1 MTFSSVLLI
10 DDDEDDFLLTR
21 TLLQEASADPVTV
34 DWAQTYERGLS
45 SLLESTHDVA
55 LIDYRLGKDNGVEL
69 LRTARACGCT
79 TPLIMLTGDSDGRV
93 DHDAMDAG
101 ADDYLVKGQVTA
113 PLLERSLRYALE
125 HRRVLDLLKDREEHL
140 RAVLENSSDVI
151 ALLDPEGTVLY
162 ASNAIERLF
171 GYPASQVVGRSTFE
185 LIHPDDQ
192 PRIRA
197 ASTECLAAPGNRI
210 RAEYRAKHSDGTW
223 RDWEMIAVNRLDNP
237 AVGAV
242 ISNYRDITER
252 KQAQARGEFLATIVD
267 SSEDA
272 ILGATLEGLIVSW
285 NPGAERL
292 YGYTAAEMIGQPVN
306 RIVPSEHPDEVSDI
320 LARLRRGGHF
330 SHYETVRLAKNGHYI
345 DVAVTISPI
354 IDASGVVIGKSSVA
368 RDITERKRAELE
380 QRDTSDRLRALLS
393 SAPIALWAVDS
404 AGIITVSEGMLLR
417 QLGVKPG
424 ELVGRSVFDLYRD
437 SPEIVEFARKA
448 LAGERINTT
457 MNIAGAILDTWYSPL
472 LNVNGRPGGTI
483 GVALDVTERHRLE
496 GQFRQAQRMEAVGQL
511 AGGIAHDFNN
521 LLTAILGFA
530 EMTLT
535 QLPDGQMRDDVQQI
549 LNAGHSAASLTR
561 QLLAFSRKQILAP
574 QILDMNALLG
584 GMRTLLRRVIGEDIA
599 LVTTL
604 SDEVSQIN
612 ADRGQIEQVIM
623 NLAVNAR
630 DAIAANGTL
639 RLVTENVEVNDG
651 FAAAHR
657 GALTGP
663 HVRVTVSDTGSGM
676 GPDVLAHLFE
686 PFYTTKPAGKGTGL
700 GLATVYGIVK
710 QSGGY
715 IWVESTPGE
724 GTSFMIH
731 FPRVS
736 PEAETTVPVG
746 TDAREVSR
754 TETILLVE
762 DQREVRGVV
771 RQALQRHGYHVLEAV
786 DGQAALALLR
796 AGAAPIH
803 LLLTDVVMPHISG
816 RELVHKI
823 TQQDPSI
830 RVLYTSGYT
839 DDAIVRHGVLDPG
852 IAFIQKPF
860 TPEQLL
866 TRVRDVL
873 GRPDRS

>member
-1 MTFSSVLLI
+1 MTFLSVLLI
-10 DDDEDDFLLTR
+10 DDDEDDFLFTR
-21 TLLQEASADPVTV
+21 TLLQEASVNPIRV

-45 SLLESTHDVA
+45 SLLESAHDIA
-55 LIDYRLGKDNGVEL
+55 LIDYRLGEDNGVEL
-69 LRTARACGCT
+69 LRTARARGCT
-79 TPLIMLTGDSDGRV
+79 TPLIMLTGDSDSRV
-93 DHDAMDAG
+93 DHDAMAAG

-125 HRRVLDLLKDREEHL
+125 HRRVLDLLKAREEHL
-140 RAVLENSSDVI
+140 RAVLDNSSDVI

-197 ASTECLAAPGNRI
+197 ASAECLAAPGNRI

-237 AVGAV
+237 AVRAV
-242 ISNYRDITER
+242 ISNYRDITDR
-252 KQAQARGEFLATIVD
+252 RQAQARGEFLATIVD

-292 YGYTAAEMIGQPVN
+292 YGYTAAEMIGQSVDL
-306 RIVPSEHPDEVSDI
+306 IVPPEYPDEVSDI
-320 LARLRRGGHF
+320 GARLRGGGHF
-330 SHYETVRLAKNGHYI
+330 SHYETVRVAKDGHRI
-345 DVAVTISPI
+345 DVALTISPI
-354 IDASGVVIGKSSVA
+354 MNASGVVIGKSSVA
-368 RDITERKRAELE
+368 RDITERKRAEVE
-380 QRDTSDRLRALLS
+380 QRDTADRLRALLS
-393 SAPIALWAVDS
+393 SAPLALWAVDP

-448 LAGERINTT
+448 LAGERINNT
-457 MNIAGAILDTWYSPL
+457 MNMAGAILDTWYSPL
-472 LNVNGRPGGTI
+472 LDVNGRPAGTI

-496 GQFRQAQRMEAVGQL
+496 SQFRQSQRMEAVGQL

-535 QLPDGQMRDDVQQI
+535 ELPAGQMHDDVQQI

-584 GMRTLLRRVIGEDIA
+584 GMRTLLTRVIGEDIT

-604 SDEVSQIN
+604 TDGVCQIN

-630 DAIAANGTL
+630 DAIAAHGTL
-639 RLVTENVEVNDG
+639 RLVTENVEVNDA

-686 PFYTTKPAGKGTGL
+686 PFYTTKPVGKGTGL

-736 PEAETTVPVG
+736 PEAGTVVAAA
-746 TDAREVSR
+746 TNARAVSG

-786 DGQAALALLR
+786 DGDAALALLR
-796 AGAAPIH
+796 AGAGPIH
-803 LLLTDVVMPHISG
+803 LLLTDVVMPHMSG
-816 RELVHKI
+816 RELVDKI
-823 TQQDPSI
+823 TQHDRSI

-839 DDAIVRHGVLDPG
+839 DDAIVRHGALDPG

-873 GRPDRS
+873 GRPDA

>member
-1 MTFSSVLLI
+1 VRQPLLW
-10 DDDEDDFLLTR
+10 L
-21 TLLQEASADPVTV
+21 SAGLRVVTANPAFY
-34 DWAQTYERGLS
+34 DMYHPTPDAAQAQLVYERAP
-45 SLLESTHDVA
+45 ED
-55 LIDYRLGKDNGVEL
+55 GV
-69 LRTARACGCT
+69 
-79 TPLIMLTGDSDGRV
+79 
-93 DHDAMDAG
+93 
-101 ADDYLVKGQVTA
+101 KN
-113 PLLERSLRYALE
+113 
-125 HRRVLDLLKDREEHL
+125 REEHL

-162 ASNAIERLF
+162 VSNAIERLV

-197 ASTECLAAPGNRI
+197 ASAECLASPGNQI

-237 AVGAV
+237 AIRAV
-242 ISNYRDITER
+242 ISNCRDITEW
-252 KQAQARGEFLATIVD
+252 KQAQARCEFLATIVD

-272 ILGATLEGLIVSW
+272 ILGATLEGITVSW

-292 YGYTAAEMIGQPVN
+292 YGYTAAEMIGQPVD
-306 RIVPSEHPDEVSDI
+306 RLVPSEHPDEVTDI
-320 LARLRRGGHF
+320 LARVQHAGRF
-330 SHYETVRLAKNGHYI
+330 SHYETVRVAKDGHRI
-345 DVAVTISPI
+345 DVSLTISPI
-354 IDASGVVIGKSSVA
+354 IDASGVVIGKSSIA
-368 RDITERKRAELE
+368 RDITERKRAEVE
-380 QRDTSDRLRALLS
+380 QHDTTDRLRALLS
-393 SAPIALWAVDS
+393 SAPVALWALDPE
-404 AGIITVSEGMLLR
+404 GIITLSEGMLLR
-417 QLGVKPG
+417 QMGFQPG
-424 ELVGRSVFDLYRD
+424 ALVGRSVFDLYSD
-437 SPEIVEFARKA
+437 SPQITEYARRA
-448 LAGERINTT
+448 LAGEHINAT
-457 MNIAGAILDTWYSPL
+457 MNLAGAILDTWYSPL
-472 LNVNGRPGGTI
+472 LDVNGRPGGTI

-496 GQFRQAQRMEAVGQL
+496 DQFRHAQKMEAVGQL

-530 EMTLT
+530 EMTLAG
-535 QLPDGQMRDDVQQI
+535 LPDGQMRDDVQQI
-549 LNAGHSAASLTR
+549 LDAGHSAASLTH

-574 QILDMNALLG
+574 QTLDVNRLLD
-584 GMRTLLRRVIGEDIA
+584 GMRTLLRRVIGEDIS

-604 SDEVSQIN
+604 SDDVSQIN

-639 RLVTENVEVNDG
+639 RLVTENVDVDDA
-651 FAAAHR
+651 FVAAHP
-657 GALTGP
+657 GAMTGP

-686 PFYTTKPAGKGTGL
+686 PFYTTKPLGKGTGL

-736 PEAETTVPVG
+736 PGAETRVG
-746 TDAREVSR
+746 RATNAREVSG

-762 DQREVRGVV
+762 DQQEVRDVV
-771 RQALQRHGYHVLEAV
+771 RETLQRHGYNVLEAV
-786 DGQAALALLR
+786 DGDAALALLQ
-796 AGAAPIH
+796 AGAGPVH
-803 LLLTDVVMPHISG
+803 LLLTDVVMPHMSG
-816 RELVHKI
+816 RELVDNI
-823 TQQDPSI
+823 TKLDGCMK
-830 RVLYTSGYT
+830 VLYTSGYT
-839 DDAIVRHGVLDPG
+839 DDAIVRHGVLDAG

-873 GRPDRS
+873 GRTHS

>member
-1 MTFSSVLLI
+1 
-10 DDDEDDFLLTR
+10 
-21 TLLQEASADPVTV
+21 
-34 DWAQTYERGLS
+34 
-45 SLLESTHDVA
+45 
-55 LIDYRLGKDNGVEL
+55 
-69 LRTARACGCT
+69 
-79 TPLIMLTGDSDGRV
+79 
-93 DHDAMDAG
+93 
-101 ADDYLVKGQVTA
+101 
-113 PLLERSLRYALE
+113 
-125 HRRVLDLLKDREEHL
+125 
-140 RAVLENSSDVI
+140 
-151 ALLDPEGTVLY
+151 
-162 ASNAIERLF
+162 
-171 GYPASQVVGRSTFE
+171 
-185 LIHPDDQ
+185 
-192 PRIRA
+192 
-197 ASTECLAAPGNRI
+197 
-210 RAEYRAKHSDGTW
+210 
-223 RDWEMIAVNRLDNP
+223 
-237 AVGAV
+237 V

-252 KQAQARGEFLATIVD
+252 KQAQARGEFLATIVE

-272 ILGATLEGLIVSW
+272 ILGATLEGIILSW

-292 YGYTAAEMIGQPVN
+292 YGYTAAEMIGQPID
-306 RIVPSEHPDEVSDI
+306 RIVPSEQPDEVSDI

-330 SHYETVRLAKNGHYI
+330 SHYETVRVAKDGRRI
-345 DVAVTISPI
+345 DVALTISPI
-354 IDASGVVIGKSSVA
+354 VDVSGVVIGKSSVA
-368 RDITERKRAELE
+368 RDITERKRAEAQ
-380 QRDTSDRLRALLS
+380 QRDTSNRLRALLS
-393 SAPIALWAVDS
+393 SAPLALWAVDP
-404 AGIITVSEGMLLR
+404 AGIVTVSEGMLLR

-457 MNIAGAILDTWYSPL
+457 MNMAGAILDTWYSPL
-472 LNVNGRPGGTI
+472 LDVNGGPGGTI

-496 GQFRQAQRMEAVGQL
+496 SQFRQAQRMEAVGQL

-530 EMTLT
+530 EMTIT
-535 QLPDGQMRDDVQQI
+535 ELPDGQMRNDVQQI

-584 GMRTLLRRVIGEDIA
+584 GMQTLLRRVIGEDVA

-612 ADRGQIEQVIM
+612 ADRGQIEQVVM

-630 DAIAANGTL
+630 DAIATNGTL
-639 RLVTENVEVNDG
+639 RLVTENVVVDEG

-686 PFYTTKPAGKGTGL
+686 PFYTTKPVGKGTGL

-715 IWVESTPGE
+715 IWVESTPGK

-736 PEAETTVPVG
+736 PEAATTVAAA
-746 TDAREVSR
+746 TDVREVSG

-762 DQREVRGVV
+762 DQREVREVV
-771 RQALQRHGYHVLEAV
+771 RQTLQRHGYHVLEAV

-796 AGAAPIH
+796 ASAGPIH
-803 LLLTDVVMPHISG
+803 LLLTDVVMPHMSG
-816 RELVHKI
+816 RELVDKV
-823 TQQDPSI
+823 TQHDRSI

-839 DDAIVRHGVLDPG
+839 DDAIVRHGVLDSG

-873 GRPDRS
+873 GRPDR